1 MIELSQHIETLLLEN
16 DCVIVP
22 RLGGF
27 VAHYQPATY
36 VEEEQLFLPPVR
48 IVGFN
53 PQLKMNDGLLVQSF
67 MSVYGN
73 SFSDATRMIDEK
85 VDTLLDALHENGRV
99 QLPQIG
105 ELRCSIYNQINFQA
119 YDNKLT
125 TPSLYGLG
133 SFQIKPLQALQKNAT
148 TPVSAPMSVVV
159 NNTQTD
165 EETPVIKLQTNHRK
179 LRIGP
184 AWTAAMVAVV
194 VMAFLYIYPFNKIE
208 TPVNYTAERAQIIP
222 TETLS
227 LAPVSEEHPAI
238 SLQETQADSLFEQP
252 VIEPET
258 PVVEAN
264 PQPVVKETPVEKP
277 VEKPV
282 VVAPTKRYHVIVAS
296 VATEAEV
303 HKMVEKLQNAG
314 HPDAKPII
322 GGGKMRVSIASY
334 ATMDEANEA
343 AKQQQSTYNGAW
355 VLKK

>member
-85 VDTLLDALHENGRV
+85 VDSLLDALHENGRV

-133 SFQIKPLQALQKNAT
+133 SFQIKPLQALQKAT
-148 TPVSAPMSVVV
+148 TPPVSAPMSVVV
-159 NNTQTD
+159 NNTQSD

-194 VMAFLYIYPFNKIE
+194 VMAFLYIYPFNKVE

-227 LAPVSEEHPAI
+227 LAPVSEEHLAI
-238 SLQETQADSLFEQP
+238 SMQETQADSLFEQP
-252 VIEPET
+252 VIEPEA
-258 PVVEAN
+258 PVIEAK
-264 PQPVVKETPVEKP
+264 PKPVVKETPVEK
-277 VEKPV
+277 EV

-303 HKMVEKLQNAG
+303 HKMLEKLQDAG
-314 HPDAKPII
+314 HSDAKPII

>member
-85 VDTLLDALHENGRV
+85 VDALLDALHENGRV

-133 SFQIKPLQALQKNAT
+133 SFQIKPLQALQKSAT
-148 TPVSAPMSVVV
+148 SPVPAPMSVVV

-194 VMAFLYIYPFNKIE
+194 VMAFLYIYPFNKVE

-227 LAPVSEEHPAI
+227 LEPVSEEQPAI
-238 SLQETQADSLFEQP
+238 SLQETQTDSLLEQP
-252 VIEPET
+252 TIEPET
-258 PVVEAN
+258 PVVEAK
-264 PQPVVKETPVEKP
+264 PQPVVKETPT
-277 VEKPV
+277 EKPV
-282 VVAPTKRYHVIVAS
+282 VTAQTKRYHVIVAS
-296 VATEAEV
+296 MATEGEV
-303 HKMVEKLQNAG
+303 HKMVEKLQKAG
-314 HPDAKPII
+314 HSDAKPII
-322 GGGKMRVSIASY
+322 GGGKMRVCIASY